1 MATSMDLSSI
11 VYPEVI
17 DYYAANS
24 TEKTLRDAQYL
35 DIFGSINV
43 ELALMSKTLEES
55 KTKKT
60 PQTVF
65 IQNTLQGLSEL
76 NFPNIVKMCF
86 TLYDKHCDADYGNCF
101 DADLGW
107 LSRRRKGEFNI
118 AFDIH
123 HNDLSKTFEE
133 TKFFMQI
140 KALRLYVAELFK
152 KYVGSYEPQDFVSSK
167 VNYRVGSSYRTSDEF
182 VTFCYELMHVHIEFS
197 KYSERLSEF
206 SSLFKA
212 SGELAT
218 KYREELNARHQ
229 QKADRVE
236 NGEFKLVVKKK
247 TQRNNSS
254 NGRARFATK

>member
-1 MATSMDLSSI
+1 MATSMDISSI

-17 DYYAANS
+17 DYFAANS
-24 TEKTLRDAQYL
+24 SEKTLREAQYL

-43 ELALMSKTLEES
+43 ELALMTTTLE
-55 KTKKT
+55 KAKNKKT

-76 NFPNIVKMCF
+76 NFPKIIKMCY
-86 TLYDKHCDADYGNCF
+86 TLYDKHCEADYGNCF

-140 KALRLYVAELFK
+140 KAIRLYVAELFK
-152 KYVGSYEPQDFVSSK
+152 KYVGSYEPQDFVANK
-167 VNYRVGSSYRTSDEF
+167 VTYRVGDSRRTSDEF
-182 VTFCYELMHVHIEFS
+182 VTFCYELMHLHVEFC
-197 KYSERLSEF
+197 KYSERLTEF
-206 SSLFKA
+206 SDLFKT
-212 SGELAT
+212 SGTLAKT
-218 KYREELNARHQ
+218 YREELDTRRQ
-229 QKADRVE
+229 EKAERVE
-236 NGEFKLVVKKK
+236 NGEFKLVVKK

-254 NGRARFATK
+254 NGRERFAKK